1 MDNTAYT
8 KIAQKLTPF
17 FETLK
22 FNKVDSD
29 EGEVFVN
36 DAKAFKI
43 TYDEAKKQVTL
54 SVADVLEKGIG
65 SFSAMSSW
73 LFDETSTDRDVNSIA
88 NDFEESAR
96 RVLGCKTN
104 INGNGVEMPRA
115 SSGDSKTPND
125 IAQKL
130 LAVFPDLKNE
140 YATHITENNEFYYV
154 EFFEEQAV
162 PAICKLLD
170 TGDKKKISKFIAA
183 LNELYVEGSKETTAI
198 VAYTLLGGVA
208 VADEK
213 YEKLIFDYIAEY
225 QYLKIVMPHV
235 VKLVKKDVKKKK

>member
-1 MDNTAYT
+1 MSNSTYT
-8 KIAQKLTPF
+8 KIAVKLTPF
-17 FETLK
+17 FETLNFK
-22 FNKVDSD
+22 KVDSD
-29 EGEVFVN
+29 EGDVFVN
-36 DAKAFKI
+36 DSKAFKI
-43 TYDEAKKQVTL
+43 SYDEDKKQVSL

-65 SFSAMSSW
+65 SFASMSSW
-73 LFDETSTDRDVNSIA
+73 LFDDDSTDRDVASIA

-96 RVLGCKTN
+96 RVLGCKVN
-104 INGNGVEMPRA
+104 VNSNGVEMPRA

-140 YATHITENNEFYYV
+140 YANHITDNNEFYYV
-154 EFFEEQAV
+154 EFFEEKAV
-162 PAICKLLD
+162 PAICSLLD
-170 TGDKKKISKFIAA
+170 TGDRKKISKFIAA

-208 VADEK
+208 AVDEK
-213 YEKLIFDYIAEY
+213 YHQIITDYVEEY

-235 VKLVKKDVKKKK
+235 IKLTKKDAKKK